1 MRKIF
6 LFIAAMI
13 TLNLMAENSH
23 NILYNDICYQVQ
35 YSGPLYWATVIN
47 SDYDFT
53 EIESTYDGDV
63 LLPEKVPYSVYEYTV
78 TTIAM
83 YAFNESDITSIEL
96 PSKLDRILY
105 HAFNGCD
112 KLTSITCRRFEDLG
126 HNGVV
131 YPLLQSFNAGTL
143 SYEDIPASDVFG
155 GVSSSIPVYVPADV
169 VTAYKNSPW
178 GSYFTNILPI
188 TTTALDQTNEEMKK
202 CGNEKILRDGQ
213 IYILRDGKMYN
224 VMGGEIR

>member
-1 MRKIF
+1 MKKIF
-6 LFIAAMI
+6 LLMAAMI
-13 TLNLMAENSH
+13 SLNLMADGYH
-23 NILYNDICYQVQ
+23 NALYDDICYRVE
-35 YSGPLYWATVIN
+35 YVGTEYWATVIN

-53 EIESTYDGDV
+53 EITSTYDGDV
-63 LLPEKVPYSVYEYTV
+63 VLPEKVLDDYEYTV
-78 TTIAM
+78 TEIGM

-126 HNGVV
+126 HNGVI

-155 GVSSSIPVYVPADV
+155 GVSSSIPVYVSADV

-188 TTTALDQTNEEMKK
+188 TTTAIDNAAVEIEAVKL
-202 CGNEKILRDGQ
+202 LRDGQ
-213 IYILRDGKMYN
+213 ILILRDGKMYN
-224 VMGGEIR
+224 VMGAEVK